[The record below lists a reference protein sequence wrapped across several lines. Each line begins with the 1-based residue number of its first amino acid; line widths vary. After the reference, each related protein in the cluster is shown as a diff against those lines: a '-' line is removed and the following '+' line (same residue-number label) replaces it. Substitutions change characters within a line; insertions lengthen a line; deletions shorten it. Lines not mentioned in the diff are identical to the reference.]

1 MNRRI
6 RDHWESVHSTLFV
19 SRIVGGMLQVVMFA
33 VIAREIGPRNFG
45 PMIAAL
51 VTVQL
56 VGTLLEFGFGALLMS
71 RQFFSEKGYLIRTLL
86 SSTVVISGLEASIGL
101 LTYLFLPIQSNYVTA
116 LTVLLLW
123 GAGERLSNL
132 GLSLAISQSDS
143 QEVRRNILSRRLL
156 TFLCFFVITLGGSW
170 TVLGFCVFLSASSL
184 VGGLI
189 SLHRYRSYLS
199 KINMQDFRKIMQLG
213 FPFQVNSFIN
223 QLRNLDVFF
232 LNFFVSSTVA
242 GNYALV
248 LRFSQPFSI
257 PMSTLAQTGIT
268 AISSNSRIMRRE
280 FLKRYFSVFKY
291 CIFFGLIVCF
301 LPVKSIARNILPNY
315 PNINLSFKVQ
325 CLAFIVFGVIAIE
338 TSILQGIGK
347 KSFLLRISLLWILIT
362 LLLTVTGG
370 FLFGV
375 VGASTGLLVGNLIQT
390 VQLYR
395 TRRNEVA
402 AYE

>member
-6 RDHWESVHSTLFV
+6 RGHWESVHSTLFI
-19 SRIVGGMLQVVMFA
+19 SRIIGGMLQVVIFA
-33 VIAREIGPRNFG
+33 VIAREIGSRNFG

-71 RQFFSEKGYLIRTLL
+71 RQFLSEMGYLIGTLL
-86 SSTVVISGLEASIGL
+86 SSTVVISALEASIGL
-101 LTYLFLPIQSNYVTA
+101 LTYFFIPIQSNYLSA
-116 LTVLLLW
+116 LTLLLLW

-156 TFLCFFVITLGGSW
+156 AFLCFFVITLVSSW
-170 TVLGFCVFLSASSL
+170 TMLSFCVFLSASSL

-199 KINMQDFRKIMQLG
+199 KFSLQDFCKLTQLG

-232 LNFFVSSTVA
+232 LNFFASSAVA
-242 GNYALV
+242 GNYALA

-268 AISSNSRIMRRE
+268 AISSNSRILRKE
-280 FLKRYFSVFKY
+280 FLKRYYIVFKSS
-291 CIFFGLIVCF
+291 ILFGLIACF
-301 LPVKSIARNILPNY
+301 LPVESIARNILPNY

-325 CLAFIVFGVIAIE
+325 CLAFIIFGVIAIE
-338 TSILQGIGK
+338 TSILQGIGN

-362 LLLTVTGG
+362 LLFTVAGG
-370 FLFGV
+370 FFFGV
-375 VGASTGLLVGNLIQT
+375 VGASTGLFVGNLIQS
-390 VQLYR
+390 VQLYK